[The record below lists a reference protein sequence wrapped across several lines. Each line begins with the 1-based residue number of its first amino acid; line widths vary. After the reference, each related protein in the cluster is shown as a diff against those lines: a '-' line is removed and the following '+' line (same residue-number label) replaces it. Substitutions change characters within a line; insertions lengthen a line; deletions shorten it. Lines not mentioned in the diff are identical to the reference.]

1 MAARDGEPAD
11 VVAVVDDY
19 STWLASSE
27 VPKLFI
33 NAEPGSLLTGR
44 VREYVRTWPNQ
55 TEVTVNGLHLI
66 QEDSPD
72 QIGSPIAEFVR
83 ALRTG

>member
-1 MAARDGEPAD
+1 M
-11 VVAVVDDY
+11 
-19 STWLASSE
+19 
-27 VPKLFI
+27 
-33 NAEPGSLLTGR
+33 TGK

-55 TEVTVNGLHLI
+55 TEVTVIGLHFI

-72 QIGSPIAEFVR
+72 QIGSAIAEFVR